1 MEIKIEPLRSDE
13 LVTLTQISQTTFYDT
28 FHEQNTKEDIELFIE
43 TCLSSDVIEAEV
55 SNPDNRFFF
64 AKIGTTVAGYIKLS
78 TAASKELAG
87 EVLEIS
93 RIYVTE
99 EMQGRGVG
107 KALMEFA
114 ISFAV
119 SNQKTVIF
127 LGVWEH
133 NKKAISFYEKLGFK
147 KFGEHLFM
155 LGKDAQTDWLM
166 KKDVK

>member
-1 MEIKIEPLRSDE
+1 
-13 LVTLTQISQTTFYDT
+13 
-28 FHEQNTKEDIELFIE
+28 
-43 TCLSSDVIEAEV
+43 
-55 SNPDNRFFF
+55 
-64 AKIGTTVAGYIKLS
+64 
-78 TAASKELAG
+78 
-87 EVLEIS
+87 
-93 RIYVTE
+93 
-99 EMQGRGVG
+99 
-107 KALMEFA
+107 LMEFA